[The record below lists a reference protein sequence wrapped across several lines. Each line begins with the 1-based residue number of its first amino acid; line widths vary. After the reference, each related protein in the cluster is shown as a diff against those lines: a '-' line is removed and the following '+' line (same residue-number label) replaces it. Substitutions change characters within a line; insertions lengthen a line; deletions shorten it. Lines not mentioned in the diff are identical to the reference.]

1 MGRRKGKFK
10 PGAWFTRELL
20 LSSAYIK
27 LSSSGK
33 NILGALML
41 KRDFNKARVL
51 LNKQNLTVTYKEME
65 AYGMARGS
73 VTAGIT
79 DLLAKGFIEIVRV
92 GGAYQQDKT
101 VYGLTEDWRFWRVGD
116 KSVRTKH
123 RGKKSGY
130 DSLEKYREEKSRKI
144 IPTTGSAP
152 IHTTGSRG

>member
-1 MGRRKGKFK
+1 MSRRKGKAK
-10 PGAWFTRELL
+10 SGAWLTRELL
-20 LSSAYIK
+20 LSPAYIK

-33 NILGALML
+33 NILAVLML
-41 KRDFNKARVL
+41 KRNMSKNHEVL
-51 LNKQNLTVTYKEME
+51 NMKNLTVTYKEME

-101 VYGLTEDWRFWRVGD
+101 VYGLTDDWRYWQVGD
-116 KSVRTKH
+116 KAVRTKQ

-130 DSLEKYREEKSRKI
+130 DSLEKYREEKSRET
-144 IPTTGSAP
+144 IPTTGSVP
-152 IHTTGSRG
+152 IHTTGSRV